1 MTLTVR
7 HIRLRAQCTNGLYG
21 ADVPLSRGCTIIHA
35 PNTSGK
41 STALQAMLYALG
53 LEQMLSPRREIPLP
67 YAMRTHVEDPTTG
80 KSYAVLASY
89 VAVELENASGE
100 RITVRRNVTSEGDK
114 RLVSVFAGPQLTEAD
129 AVFDRRDYFV
139 LDGGAAQRDAGF
151 HRMLAEFMGWHLPK
165 VKRYDGGDCPLYVE
179 TIFPLFFVEQ
189 KAGWTSIPANIPTH
203 FRIRDVHRRAV
214 EFLLDLDTHELERRR
229 QDLELRQNAVKV
241 GWTALV
247 HETRAMAAAIG
258 LNAAQV
264 PESPTAIFDEVR
276 AAHLQIF
283 VSDSWQPLT
292 THLQILQEELGSLQD
307 VVIPEVESVV
317 SDATIE
323 ADEIAKEI
331 HTLNGDRAEI
341 FRERQAELVQLSAT
355 RERLKLLEEDIQ
367 KNQDARKL
375 QRYGSELSRDLV
387 PNHCPT
393 CEQAIDDALLPQGTL
408 EAVMSVD
415 DNIEYLAAQRTVFKR
430 LADRSEAMVRDLDL
444 ELLSSSEDL
453 RRMTARL
460 RALKSDLIAP
470 SHAASAAFIERRLRL
485 EQRVQQLLEMQDRFT
500 SLMEQL
506 IRQVETWQ
514 TILAEK
520 GELPDSR
527 LSEPDVQKIKI
538 FEKSIRSQLSLYRFT
553 TFPSEELTVSED
565 TYRPEKEGF
574 EIGFELSASDGV
586 RLKWAY
592 QMGLLDVSL
601 KVPTNHPG
609 LVVLDEPRQQEAAE
623 VSIGGLLK
631 EAARLGASGAQVI
644 IATSER
650 LQTVRELSAGLPCDM
665 IVYGGR
671 LISKLPEES

>member
-7 HIRLRAQCTNGLYG
+7 HIRLRAQSTNGLYG
-21 ADVPLSRGCTIIHA
+21 ADIPMSQGCTIIHA

-80 KSYAVLASY
+80 KSHAVVASY
-89 VAVELENASGE
+89 VAVELENGSGE
-100 RITVRRNVTSEGDK
+100 RITVRRNVTSESDK
-114 RLVSVFAGPQLTEAD
+114 RLVSVFSGPQLSKPE

-139 LDGGAAQRDAGF
+139 LDGGAAQREAGF
-151 HRMLAEFMGWHLPK
+151 HRMLAEFMGWHLPV

-189 KAGWTSIPANIPTH
+189 KAGWTSIPGNIPTH

-214 EFLLDLDTHELERRR
+214 EFLLDLDTHDLERRR
-229 QDLELRQNAVKV
+229 QNLELRQNAVRV

-247 HETRAMAAAIG
+247 HETKAMAAAIG

-264 PESPTAIFDEVR
+264 PEAPTALVEEVR
-276 AAHLQIF
+276 AAHLQVF
-283 VSDSWQPLT
+283 VDDNWLPLT
-292 THLQILQEELGSLQD
+292 THLKVLQEELGSLQD
-307 VVIPEVESVV
+307 VIIPEVESVV
-317 SDATIE
+317 DDATIE
-323 ADEIAKEI
+323 ADEISKAI
-331 HTLNGDRAEI
+331 QALNGERAEI

-355 RERLKLLEEDIQ
+355 QERLRLLEEDIQ

-375 QRYGSELSRDLV
+375 QRYGSDISRDLS

-393 CEQAIDDALLPQGTL
+393 CEQAIDDALLPQGAL

-415 DNIEYLAAQRTVFKR
+415 DNIEYLSAQRTVFKR
-430 LADRSEAMVRDLDL
+430 LADRSEAMVRELDL
-444 ELLSSSEDL
+444 ELLSSSDDL
-453 RRMTARL
+453 RRKTARL

-485 EQRVQQLLEMQDRFT
+485 EQRVQQLLEMEERFT
-500 SLMEQL
+500 GLIEQL
-506 IRQVETWQ
+506 LRQVESWQ
-514 TILAEK
+514 AILTEK
-520 GELPDSR
+520 AELPDSR
-527 LSEPDVQKIKI
+527 LSQADAAKLKM
-538 FEKSIRSQLSLYRFT
+538 FEKSIRSQLDLYLFT
-553 TFPSEELTVSED
+553 TFPVAELTVSED

-601 KVPTNHPG
+601 KAATNHPG

-623 VSIGGLLK
+623 ISIGGLLK
-631 EAARLGASGAQVI
+631 EAARLGAAGAQVI

-650 LQTVRELSAGLPCDM
+650 LQTVRELSAGLQCDL
-665 IVYGGR
+665 IAFGGR
-671 LISKLPEES
+671 IIAPIPSED